1 MLKGQNGGFT
11 HEHYQTITYLLLQ
24 VYKIQKK
31 KKTSFGLIILCIDLD
46 TIHTIP

>member
-1 MLKGQNGGFT
+1 MEGL
-11 HEHYQTITYLLLQ
+11 HMDITKLSHIYY
-24 VYKIQKK
+24 YKYIKSKKKKK